1 MGRIWRF
8 EMQVPNPEQAIE
20 FYVRRNDIGKSW
32 KDKEARAFLMPE
44 PSSVY
49 KPYYGAYRT
58 GLVNC
63 SRAAK

>member
-1 MGRIWRF
+1 MGRILRF

-32 KDKEARAFLMPE
+32 KDKKARAFFMPE

-49 KPYYGAYRT
+49 KPY
-58 GLVNC
+58 
-63 SRAAK
+63 